1 MRETVSD
8 RFLTDAKKYN
18 CSGWYIDTTVRYGRQ
33 ARRTRLGV
41 GARRASVGGHQTES
55 VKTATKMSEIRL
67 PKWEPVQVNVST
79 ENVDREKIEEVAEKT
94 EDGYFVVEGDD
105 PYLLVSR
112 KGAVCEVGRLKTE
125 GGRRNVGQAFERVTM
140 GDVEE
145 SLEEGGGSVSFYSLP
160 ERVCADLCSVING
173 HARYGDL
180 NTDILEL
187 DELLGRLSEDGFTG
201 AVVFTSDDEYAFV
214 DYEDGEAAEFRYE
227 GDADVDEPEEL
238 AEGTLGRMEAN
249 IFEPRTTGTGG
260 ETVDYDGIAGALGDA
275 CARVWGRDRFEEALE
290 ENLRIVDGAAFEG
303 GEVVAD
309 DPDEEKV
316 FEAYRKAVEATVGE
330 TPAAEV
336 FEEVPDSE

>member
-1 MRETVSD
+1 
-8 RFLTDAKKYN
+8 
-18 CSGWYIDTTVRYGRQ
+18 
-33 ARRTRLGV
+33 
-41 GARRASVGGHQTES
+41 
-55 VKTATKMSEIRL
+55 MSEIRL
-67 PKWEPVQVNVST
+67 PKWEPVQVDVST
-79 ENVDREKIEEVAEKT
+79 EKVDRKRIEDVAEKT
-94 EDGYFVVEGDD
+94 GDGYFVVEGDD

-112 KGAVCEVGRLKTE
+112 KGAVCEVGRLRTE

-140 GDVEE
+140 ADVEE
-145 SLEEGGGSVSFYSLP
+145 SLESDRGSVSFYSLP
-160 ERVCADLCSVING
+160 EQVCADLCGVING

-214 DYEDGEAAEFRYE
+214 DYDEGEATEFRYE
-227 GDADVDEPEEL
+227 GDADVEEPEDL

-249 IFEPRTTGTGG
+249 IFEPRTAGTGD

-275 CARVWGRDRFEEALE
+275 CARVWGRDRFKEALE

-303 GEVVAD
+303 GEVIAD
-309 DPDEEKV
+309 DPDEEEV
-316 FEAYRKAVEATVGE
+316 FEAYRKAVEATVGD

-336 FEEVPDSE
+336 FEEARGSE